1 MPGMSQNVIT
11 AVGIDVSKAK
21 SMVAVRRP
29 GGEIVLTPFQV
40 DHTVEGI
47 QTLVKT
53 LKSVGGDIRVVME
66 HTGMYWRPIACAL
79 KKAGFFVSVVNAM
92 LIHSFSDNSL
102 RKVKTDKADSLKI
115 ANYALTFWSELHD
128 YSDEDETR
136 QMLKMQCRLYDR
148 TQKTSVVLRN
158 GLISLLDQSFPQINT
173 TLDSPY
179 RTKTGHHKW
188 VDFVKR
194 FWHRDCVAKLSLRAF
209 SDVYQKWCKREGY
222 RFHEATAEKIYR
234 SAQSATAT
242 FPHNESTKLLIT
254 QAVNCLNAVY
264 ESMETLRGEMLRLAS
279 LLPEYDIVMSM
290 QGAGEITG
298 PKLIAEIG
306 DVRRFTNKKAL
317 VAFAGVD
324 APPFQSGNFEAKSR
338 HVSKRGSPHL
348 RKTLFQIM
356 SVVLQ
361 KASPDNAVYRFMDK
375 KRAEGKHFY
384 VYMVAGAAKFLR
396 IYYARVCEYFRSLA
410 ESDLAVA

>member
-1 MPGMSQNVIT
+1 MNQNMIT
-11 AVGIDVSKAK
+11 AVGIDVSKDK

-29 GGEIVLTPFQV
+29 GGEVVLMPFQV
-40 DHTVEGI
+40 EHTVADI
-47 QTLVKT
+47 QVLVKT

-66 HTGMYWRPIACAL
+66 HTGMYWRPIALAL
-79 KKAGFFVSVVNAM
+79 KKAGFFVSVVNAI
-92 LIHSFSDNSL
+92 LIHNFSDNSL

-115 ANYALTFWSELHD
+115 ANYALTFWSDLRD

-158 GLISLLDQSFPQINT
+158 GLISLLDQSFPKINT

-194 FWHRDCVAKLSLRAF
+194 FWHRDCVAKLSLHAF
-209 SDVYQKWCKREGY
+209 SEAYQKWCKRAGY
-222 RFHEATAEKIYR
+222 RFHEATAEKIYH
-234 SAQSATAT
+234 SAQSAVAT
-242 FPHNESTKLLIT
+242 FPRNESTKLLIT

-264 ESMETLRGEMLRLAS
+264 ESMEALRGEMLRLAS
-279 LLPEYDIVMSM
+279 LLPEFDVVMDM

-298 PKLIAEIG
+298 PKLMAEIG
-306 DVRRFTNKKAL
+306 DVRRFTSKKAL

-324 APPFQSGNFEAKSR
+324 APPFQSGAFEAKSR

-348 RKTLFQIM
+348 RKTLFQVM

-361 KASPDNAVYRFMDK
+361 HASLDNPVYCFMDK

-384 VYMVAGAAKFLR
+384 VYTVAAAAKFLR
-396 IYYARVCEYFRSLA
+396 IYYARVCEYLASLSEPDPA
-410 ESDLAVA
+410 AA

>member
-1 MPGMSQNVIT
+1 MNQSVIT
-11 AVGIDVSKAK
+11 AVGIDVSKVK

-40 DHTVEGI
+40 DHTVEDI
-47 QTLVKT
+47 QALIKT
-53 LKSVGGDIRVVME
+53 LKSIGGDIRVVME

-92 LIHSFSDNSL
+92 LIHGFSDNSL

-115 ANYALTFWSELHD
+115 ANYALTFWSDLHD
-128 YSDEDETR
+128 YSNEDENR

-173 TLDSPY
+173 TLDSSY
-179 RTKTGHHKW
+179 RTKSGHQKW

-194 FWHRDCVAKLSLRAF
+194 FWHRDCVAKLSPRAF
-209 SDVYQKWCKREGY
+209 SETYQKWCRREGY
-222 RFHEATAEKIYR
+222 RFCEADAEKIYR
-234 SAQSATAT
+234 CAQNAAAT
-242 FPHNESTKLLIT
+242 FPHSESTKLLIT

-264 ESMETLRGEMLRLAS
+264 ESMEALRGEMLRLAS
-279 LLPEYDIVMSM
+279 LLPEYDVVMAM

-298 PKLIAEIG
+298 PKLMAEIG

-324 APPFQSGNFEAKSR
+324 APPFQSGNFEARSR

-348 RKTLFQIM
+348 RKVLFQIM

-361 KASPDNAVYRFMDK
+361 KASLDNPVYCFMDK

-396 IYYARVCEYFRSLA
+396 IYYARVCEYFTSLA
-410 ESDLAVA
+410 EGDPAAA